1 MKSIFIILAIALAS
15 MVAHAVHWD
24 NWKNSCNFRRHGH
37 RTHDAV
43 LWSIPWGHSWE
54 AECEKHGANIG
65 GKWYG
70 KPSRC
75 VKSMSLAGTARHM
88 HGEFDVVDSSC
99 TLDSG
104 LYTNWHSHC
113 TPNKRGYRTHKAIM
127 VGVPPEVACAV
138 AAANINTDGH
148 GESRLS
154 KPARCTLVDGY
165 KLQVEYDVPSNK
177 C

>member
-1 MKSIFIILAIALAS
+1 MKSLFIILAIALAS

-24 NWKNSCNFRRHGH
+24 NWENRCNFRRHGH
-37 RTHDAV
+37 RTHSAI
-43 LWSIPWGHSWE
+43 LWGIPWGHSWE
-54 AECEKHGANIG
+54 GECAKNGANIR

-70 KPSRC
+70 KPARC
-75 VKSMSLAGTARHM
+75 VKVNQRVHIR
-88 HGEFDVVDSSC
+88 GEFDAVDSSC
-99 TLDSG
+99 TIDSD
-104 LYTNWHSHC
+104 LYTNWQNHC

-154 KPARCTLVDGY
+154 NPTRCTVVEGN